1 MTSIC
6 VAWMLCSGPPVD
18 ATSESARALR
28 DRSLVVSLPVDECSA
43 PAELHSA
50 CTAAIRHSASRR
62 KPDPAAVVPELVA
75 LYQVVGEAEQLGP
88 AARKRLQD
96 RLRTR
101 MEQIREELL
110 RVLSRAK
117 KANRNRRAS
126 ADSERLSAGPA
137 APGVQSLIDLIQTTV
152 APSAWEV
159 NGGLGTIHY
168 LPRYQVLVI
177 RQSQAAHSKIGG
189 ALQVLRN

>member
-28 DRSLVVSLPVDECSA
+28 DRSLVVSLPVDEYSA

-62 KPDPAAVVPELVA
+62 KPDPTAVVPELVA

-110 RVLSRAK
+110 RALSRAK

-159 NGGLGTIHY
+159 NGELGTIHY